1 MEPNPHTPGPPSKET
16 ELGRGEPTLS
26 ALLHRAAEA
35 PPTLRHDAERA
46 LRAAVTRLVTALKAE
61 GLPPERVVI
70 AVKRATGLDIDA
82 SDEQRRLR
90 ERVVLWSVR
99 AFYGDEGSP

>member
-1 MEPNPHTPGPPSKET
+1 MELDPHTPDPASNET
-16 ELGRGEPTLS
+16 EVGRGEPTLS
-26 ALLHRAAEA
+26 ALLHRAAAA
-35 PPTLRHDAERA
+35 PPALRHDAERA
-46 LRAAVTRLVTALKAE
+46 LRAAVARLVVALKAD
-61 GLPPERVVI
+61 GLAPERVVI

-99 AFYGDEGSP
+99 AYFGDADDP